1 MKRFIVRLY
10 TAIICKRKRTAT
22 IAINEEQIL
31 ALSSQLEKA
40 MAKYQQMLANIPPDQ
55 REMTKKTMPKLMPQG
70 IGEEGSEAAFEVRGT
85 SEKSDI
91 YGYPTRKYEV

>member
-1 MKRFIVRLY
+1 MLIIDHKRRSY
-10 TAIICKRKRTAT
+10 

-40 MAKYQQMLANIPPDQ
+40 MAKYQQMLANMPPDQ

-70 IGEEGSEAAFEVRGT
+70 IGEEGSEAAFEVRRT

>member
-1 MKRFIVRLY
+1 MLIIDHKRRSY
-10 TAIICKRKRTAT
+10 

-40 MAKYQQMLANIPPDQ
+40 MAKYQQMLANIPPAQ

-70 IGEEGSEAAFEVRGT
+70 IGEEGSEAAFEVRRT

-91 YGYPTRKYEV
+91 YEYPTRKYEV